1 MRKALGQKPPK
12 RAINTH
18 TILNG
23 DNTIIAM
30 IKNSM
35 QPHVS
40 GTGIKV
46 PTIIPSKTLRR
57 FVVLT
62 VVLVKMSLLKP
73 GPAIRYTF
81 GIPIS

>member
-1 MRKALGQKPPK
+1 VRKALEQKLPE

-23 DNTIIAM
+23 DNTM
-30 IKNSM
+30 IVMMENGM
-35 QPHVS
+35 RPYAS
-40 GTGIKV
+40 GTGIKA
-46 PTIIPSKTLRR
+46 PIIIPSETLRR

-62 VVLVKMSLLKP
+62 VVLVEMFFLKP
-73 GPAIRYTF
+73 GLVIKYTF